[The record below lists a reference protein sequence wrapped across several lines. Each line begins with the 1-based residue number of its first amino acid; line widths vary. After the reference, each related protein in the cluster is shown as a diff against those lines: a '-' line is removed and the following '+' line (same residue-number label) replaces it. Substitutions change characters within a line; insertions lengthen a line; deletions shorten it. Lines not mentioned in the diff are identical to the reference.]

1 MPIKVLIA
9 EDHKIVR
16 EGICALLN
24 KEADIKVVA
33 EAEDGATAVQL
44 ARELLPDVVVMDIGL
59 PNLNGI
65 EATRQIVA
73 SVPGV
78 KVIALSMHSDR
89 RYILEMLKAGAKA
102 YLLKDCAFE
111 EMVQAVRNVK
121 RNKVYLSQKITE
133 TMINDQILLTK
144 DESSVFTL
152 LSDRERQVLQLIAEG
167 KTMKE
172 IAHSLKVS
180 VKTAETYR
188 QRIMEKL
195 NMHSVAELT
204 RYAIREGL
212 IQLEN

>member
-16 EGICALLN
+16 EGICALLS
-24 KEADIKVVA
+24 KETDIKVIA
-33 EAEDGATAVQL
+33 EAEDGDTAVQL
-44 ARELLPDVVVMDIGL
+44 AKELLPDVVVMDIGL

-73 SVPGV
+73 GVPGV

-111 EMVQAVRNVK
+111 ELVQAVRNVK

-167 KTMKE
+167 MTMKE

>member
-1 MPIKVLIA
+1 MLIKVLIT

-16 EGICALLN
+16 EGICSLLS

-33 EAEDGATAVQL
+33 EAEDGMTAVQL
-44 ARELLPDVVVMDIGL
+44 AKELSPDVVVMDIGL

-111 EMVQAVRNVK
+111 EMVQAVRSVI

-167 KTMKE
+167 MTMKE

-180 VKTAETYR
+180 LKTAETYR
-188 QRIMEKL
+188 QRIIEKL
-195 NMHSVAELT
+195 NIHSVAELT
-204 RYAIREGL
+204 KYAIREGL
-212 IQLEN
+212 IQLES

>member
-1 MPIKVLIA
+1 MQIKVLIA

-16 EGICALLN
+16 EGLCALLS
-24 KEADIKVVA
+24 KEADIKVIA
-33 EAEDGATAVQL
+33 EAEDGSTAVQL
-44 ARELLPDVVVMDIGL
+44 ARELLPDIVVMDIGL

-78 KVIALSMHSDR
+78 KVIALSMHSYR

-121 RNKVYLSQKITE
+121 KNKIYLSHKITE
-133 TMINDQILLTK
+133 TIIIDHMLLTK
-144 DESSVFTL
+144 EESSIFTL

-172 IAHSLKVS
+172 IAYSLKVS
-180 VKTAETYR
+180 LKTAETYR

-195 NMHSVAELT
+195 NIFSVAELT

>member
-9 EDHKIVR
+9 DDHKIVR

-24 KEADIKVVA
+24 NEADIKVVA
-33 EAEDGATAVQL
+33 EAEDGPAAVRL
-44 ARELLPDVVVMDIGL
+44 AKELLPDIVVMDIGL

-73 SVPGV
+73 CVPGV

-111 EMVQAVRNVK
+111 EMIQAVRNVK

-144 DESSVFTL
+144 EESSVFTL

-167 KTMKE
+167 MTMKE

-180 VKTAETYR
+180 PKTAETYR

>member
-1 MPIKVLIA
+1 MVIKVLIA

-16 EGICALLN
+16 EGLCSLLS
-24 KEADIKVVA
+24 KEEDIKVIA
-33 EAEDGATAVQL
+33 EAEDGAAAVQL
-44 ARELLPDVVVMDIGL
+44 AQELLPDVVVMDIGL

-78 KVIALSMHSDR
+78 KVIALSMHSYK
-89 RYILEMLKAGAKA
+89 RYVLEMLKAGAKA

-111 EMVQAVRNVK
+111 EMVQAVRNV
-121 RNKVYLSQKITE
+121 RMNKIYLSQKITE
-133 TMINDQILLTK
+133 SIVNDQILITNE
-144 DESSVFTL
+144 ESSVFTL

-167 KTMKE
+167 KSMKE
-172 IAHSLKVS
+172 AAHSLNVS
-180 VKTAETYR
+180 PKTAETYR

>member
-33 EAEDGATAVQL
+33 EAEDGATAVRL

-73 SVPGV
+73 GVPGV

-111 EMVQAVRNVK
+111 ELVQAVRDVK

-133 TMINDQILLTK
+133 TMINEQILLTQE
-144 DESSVFTL
+144 ESSVFTL

>member
-1 MPIKVLIA
+1 MLIKVLIA

-16 EGICALLN
+16 EGLCSLLS
-24 KEADIKVVA
+24 KEADIRVIA

-44 ARELLPDVVVMDIGL
+44 ARELIPDVVVMDIGL

-73 SVPGV
+73 SLPGV
-78 KVIALSMHSDR
+78 KVIGLSMHSDK
-89 RYILEMLKAGAKA
+89 RYVLEMLKAGAKA
-102 YLLKDCAFE
+102 YLLKNCAFE
-111 EMVQAVRNVK
+111 EMVQAVRNVIK
-121 RNKVYLSQKITE
+121 NKVYLSQKITE
-133 TMINDQILLTK
+133 TMINEQILLTK
-144 DESSVFTL
+144 EENSVFTL

-167 KTMKE
+167 KSMKE
-172 IAHSLKVS
+172 IAYSLNVS
-180 VKTAETYR
+180 LKTAETYR

>member
-1 MPIKVLIA
+1 MVIKVLIA

-16 EGICALLN
+16 EGLCSLLS
-24 KEADIKVVA
+24 KEGDIKVIA

-44 ARELLPDVVVMDIGL
+44 ARKLLPDVVVMDIGL

-78 KVIALSMHSDR
+78 KVIALSMHSYK
-89 RYILEMLKAGAKA
+89 RYVIEMLKAGASA

-111 EMVQAVRNVK
+111 EMVQAVRSVRK
-121 RNKVYLSQKITE
+121 NKIYLSQKITE
-133 TMINDQILLTK
+133 SIVNDQILMTSE
-144 DESSVFTL
+144 DSSVFNI

-167 KTMKE
+167 KSMKE
-172 IAHSLKVS
+172 AAHSLDVS
-180 VKTAETYR
+180 LKTAETYR

-212 IQLEN
+212 IQLDN

>member
-1 MPIKVLIA
+1 
-9 EDHKIVR
+9 
-16 EGICALLN
+16 
-24 KEADIKVVA
+24 
-33 EAEDGATAVQL
+33 
-44 ARELLPDVVVMDIGL
+44 
-59 PNLNGI
+59 
-65 EATRQIVA
+65 
-73 SVPGV
+73 VPGV

>member
-33 EAEDGATAVQL
+33 EAEDGATAVRL
-44 ARELLPDVVVMDIGL
+44 ARERLPDVVVMDIGL

-73 SVPGV
+73 GVPGV

-111 EMVQAVRNVK
+111 ELVQAVRDVK

-133 TMINDQILLTK
+133 TMINEQILLTQE
-144 DESSVFTL
+144 ESSVFTL

>member
-1 MPIKVLIA
+1 MLIKVLIA

-33 EAEDGATAVQL
+33 EAEDGATAVKL

-73 SVPGV
+73 GVPGV

-111 EMVQAVRNVK
+111 ELVQAVRDVK

-133 TMINDQILLTK
+133 TMINEQILLTQE
-144 DESSVFTL
+144 ESSVFTL
-152 LSDRERQVLQLIAEG
+152 LSDRERQALQLIAEG

>member
-16 EGICALLN
+16 EGICSLLS
-24 KEADIKVVA
+24 KEADIKVIA
-33 EAEDGATAVQL
+33 EAEDGAAAVQL

-73 SVPGV
+73 DVPGV

-111 EMVQAVRNVK
+111 ELVQAVRNVNK
-121 RNKVYLSQKITE
+121 NKVYLSHKITE
-133 TMINDQILLTK
+133 TIINDQILLTK
-144 DESSVFTL
+144 EESSVFTL
-152 LSDRERQVLQLIAEG
+152 LSERERQVLQLIAEG
-167 KTMKE
+167 KSMKE
-172 IAHSLKVS
+172 IAHSLSVS
-180 VKTAETYR
+180 LKTAETYR

>member
-111 EMVQAVRNVK
+111 EMVQAVRDVK
-121 RNKVYLSQKITE
+121 KNKVYLSQKITE

-167 KTMKE
+167 MTMKE

>member
-1 MPIKVLIA
+1 MVIKVLIA

-16 EGICALLN
+16 EGLCSLLS
-24 KEADIKVVA
+24 KEEDIKVIA
-33 EAEDGATAVQL
+33 EAEDGAAAVQL
-44 ARELLPDVVVMDIGL
+44 AQELLPDVVVMDIGL

-78 KVIALSMHSDR
+78 KVIALSMHSYK
-89 RYILEMLKAGAKA
+89 RYVLEMLKAGAKA

-111 EMVQAVRNVK
+111 DMVQAVRNV
-121 RNKVYLSQKITE
+121 RMNKIYLSQKITE
-133 TMINDQILLTK
+133 SIVNDQILITNE
-144 DESSVFTL
+144 ESSVFTL

-167 KTMKE
+167 KSMKE
-172 IAHSLKVS
+172 AAHSLNVS
-180 VKTAETYR
+180 PKTAETYR

>member
-167 KTMKE
+167 MTMKE